1 MIVPMQKVTLF
12 ISARHKDAALRQ
24 LRKLG
29 VVHIQHLKPPI
40 SDDISGLEAR
50 LNSIEKSLLIISAEN
65 QSVTD
70 KTYKSNDIQQ
80 MVDEILALSSERQ
93 QIDGIIEEKESLLAW
108 FERWGKISAAEVEA
122 LQDKGIYIRLY
133 NVPKNVLKN
142 LPDEAIVEILHEDRN
157 QVLLALVAETE
168 DQRLEFKEELI
179 PRENYRSVTVEL
191 DRLAVRNE
199 EIDKRMNELAQY
211 ADQLQAYKQNLE
223 KRLEFA
229 TVKSGMQDA
238 EEITYLQGYC
248 PQDKVENLVRAS
260 EKEGWGYLSEEP
272 VETDNP
278 PTLLKLSKWTSI
290 IKPVFDFLGTVPG
303 YREYDI
309 SQYFLFFFSIF
320 VAMIIG
326 DAGYGAIFLL
336 ISIFAHYK
344 SVKSGK
350 PLPHAIKLFYVLSIC
365 TIAWGTITGN
375 WFGAV
380 QIAALPVFK
389 AMTIPQL
396 ATFPELFPG
405 LEVEPRQKVMYIC
418 FIIAVTQLGLANIM
432 NFIKTFPQLKC
443 IANLGWFSVIAGLFL
458 VVLNLVLGMAMP
470 GFTVS
475 LIVFGLLATIVFANQ
490 GKGISFIKGVVQG
503 LGGAFTTF
511 LNAIGSFSNIISYIR
526 LFAVGMATVAI
537 ASSFNQIAVPMMKG
551 FTFPAAIIV
560 LLIGHGLNIAMG
572 LLSVIVHGVRLN
584 VLEFSGQLGM
594 EWTGYN
600 YAPFQE
606 NIKNITEGEIK

>member
-50 LNSIEKSLLIISAEN
+50 LNSIEKSLLIIGADVR
-65 QSVTD
+65 SVTD
-70 KTYKSNDIQQ
+70 KTDESNDTQQ
-80 MVDEILALSSERQ
+80 IVGKILALSAERQ
-93 QIDGIIEEKESLLAW
+93 QNDGIIEEKESLLAW
-108 FERWGKISAAEVEA
+108 FERWGKISAADVET
-122 LQDKGIYIRLY
+122 LKDKGIYIRLY
-133 NVPKNVLKN
+133 DVHKNVLKN
-142 LPDEAIVEILHEDRN
+142 LPEDAIVEILHEDKN
-157 QVLLALVAETE
+157 QVLLALLAETE
-168 DQRLEFKEELI
+168 DQRLELKEELI
-179 PRENYRSVTVEL
+179 PRENYQSVTVEL

-199 EIDKRMNELAQY
+199 EIDKRMNRLAQY
-211 ADQLQAYKQNLE
+211 ADQIQAYRQDLE
-223 KRLEFA
+223 IRLEFA

-238 EEITYLQGYC
+238 EEITYLQGFC
-248 PQDKVENLVRAS
+248 PQDKVANLVRAS

-278 PTLLKLSKWTSI
+278 PTLLKMSKWVSI

-303 YREYDI
+303 YREYDV
-309 SQYFLFFFSIF
+309 SKYFLVFFSLF

-326 DAGYGAIFLL
+326 DAGYGVIFLL

-344 SVKSGK
+344 SMKSGK
-350 PLPHAIKLFYVLSIC
+350 PLPLAIKLFYVLSIC

-380 QIAALPVFK
+380 QIAAMPVFK
-389 AMTIPQL
+389 TMTIPQL

-432 NFIKTFPQLKC
+432 NFIKNFPQLKC
-443 IANLGWFSVIAGLFL
+443 VANLGWFAVIAGLFL
-458 VVLNLVLGMAMP
+458 VVLNLVLDMAMP

-475 LIVFGLLATIVFANQ
+475 LIVFGLLANIVFANQ
-490 GKGISFIKGVVQG
+490 EKGISFIKGVVQG

-511 LNAIGSFSNIISYIR
+511 LNAIRSFSNIISYIR

-537 ASSFNQIAVPMMKG
+537 ASSFNQIAAPMMKG
-551 FTFPAAIIV
+551 FALPAGIIV
-560 LLIGHGLNIAMG
+560 LLIGHGLNIVMG
-572 LLSVIVHGVRLN
+572 LLSVIVHGIRLN
-584 VLEFSGQLGM
+584 ILEFSGQLGM
-594 EWTGYN
+594 EWTGYE
-600 YAPFQE
+600 YKPFQE
-606 NIKNITEGEIK
+606 NTKNITEGEI

>member
-50 LNSIEKSLLIISAEN
+50 LNSIEKSLLIISTEN

-70 KTYKSNDIQQ
+70 KTDESNDIQRI
-80 MVDEILALSSERQ
+80 VDEILALSSERQ
-93 QIDGIIEEKESLLAW
+93 QIDGIIEEQESLLAW
-108 FERWGKISAAEVEA
+108 FERWGKISAADVET
-122 LQDKGIYIRLY
+122 LKDKGIYIRLY
-133 NVPKNVLKN
+133 NVYKNVLKN
-142 LPDEAIVEILHEDRN
+142 LPDDAIVEILHEDKN
-157 QVLLALVAETE
+157 QVLLALLAETE
-168 DQRLEFKEELI
+168 DQRLELKEELI
-179 PRENYRSVTVEL
+179 PREDYQSVTAEL
-191 DRLAVRNE
+191 DRLTVRNE
-199 EIDKRMNELAQY
+199 EIDKRMTRLAQY
-211 ADQLQAYKQNLE
+211 ADQIQAHKQDME

-229 TVKSGMQDA
+229 SVKSGMQDA
-238 EEITYLQGYC
+238 KEITYLQGYC
-248 PQDKVENLVRAS
+248 PEEKVENLVRAS
-260 EKEGWGYLSEEP
+260 EKEGWGYLNEEP
-272 VETDNP
+272 ELTDNP
-278 PTLLKLSKWTSI
+278 PTLLKMSKWTSI

-303 YREYDI
+303 YREYDV
-309 SQYFLFFFSIF
+309 SKYFLVFFSLF

-350 PLPHAIKLFYVLSIC
+350 PLPLAIKLFYVLSIC

-396 ATFPELFPG
+396 ATFPELFPD
-405 LEVEPRQKVMYIC
+405 LTVDPQQKVMFIC
-418 FIIAVTQLGLANIM
+418 FMIAVIQLGLANII
-432 NFIKTFPQLKC
+432 NFVSEFPKLKS
-443 IANLGWFSVIAGLFL
+443 IAHLGWFLVIAGLFL
-458 VVLNLVLGMAMP
+458 VVLNLVLGIAMP

-475 LIVFGLLATIVFANQ
+475 LIVFGLLANIVFANQ
-490 GKGISFIKGVVQG
+490 EKGIGFIKGVVQG

-511 LNAIGSFSNIISYIR
+511 LDAIGSFSNIISYIR

-537 ASSFNQIAVPMMKG
+537 ASSFNQIAAPLMKG
-551 FTFPAAIIV
+551 FTFPAAIII

-572 LLSVIVHGVRLN
+572 LLSVIVHGIRLN

-594 EWTGYN
+594 EWTGYE
-600 YAPFQE
+600 YEPFQE

>member
-229 TVKSGMQDA
+229 TVKAGMQDA

-248 PQDKVENLVRAS
+248 PQDKVEKKVRAS
-260 EKEGWGYLSEEP
+260 EKEGWGYRSEEP
-272 VETDNP
+272 VKTEN
-278 PTLLKLSKWTSI
+278 TL
-290 IKPVFDFLGTVPG
+290 
-303 YREYDI
+303 
-309 SQYFLFFFSIF
+309 
-320 VAMIIG
+320 
-326 DAGYGAIFLL
+326 
-336 ISIFAHYK
+336 
-344 SVKSGK
+344 
-350 PLPHAIKLFYVLSIC
+350 
-365 TIAWGTITGN
+365 
-375 WFGAV
+375 
-380 QIAALPVFK
+380 
-389 AMTIPQL
+389 
-396 ATFPELFPG
+396 
-405 LEVEPRQKVMYIC
+405 
-418 FIIAVTQLGLANIM
+418 
-432 NFIKTFPQLKC
+432 
-443 IANLGWFSVIAGLFL
+443 
-458 VVLNLVLGMAMP
+458 
-470 GFTVS
+470 
-475 LIVFGLLATIVFANQ
+475 
-490 GKGISFIKGVVQG
+490 
-503 LGGAFTTF
+503 
-511 LNAIGSFSNIISYIR
+511 
-526 LFAVGMATVAI
+526 
-537 ASSFNQIAVPMMKG
+537 
-551 FTFPAAIIV
+551 
-560 LLIGHGLNIAMG
+560 
-572 LLSVIVHGVRLN
+572 
-584 VLEFSGQLGM
+584 
-594 EWTGYN
+594 
-600 YAPFQE
+600 
-606 NIKNITEGEIK
+606 